1 MKNIFLKKLS
11 VLFIVS
17 ILFTQ
22 CKKSLLTIDP
32 TIPLNT
38 VDNYYKNESEVVT
51 ATNAVYTPLSAIYS
65 GCAWHLGDIMS
76 DDADLGGGGGG
87 DGSETAELDNFSL
100 TSFNTIIPIMWAQCY
115 FGILRANLVIE
126 RAPLVTTMTASV
138 RNRSIGEAKFLRAL
152 YYYHLVRLFGDVPLY
167 TNAITAE
174 ESSTIARSP
183 RAQVYAQIITDLKSA
198 ETLLPNNNPYTSNNV
213 TYPNEGRATAGAAK
227 GLLASVYLTLGDKVN
242 AAAKSKEIIDNAALY
257 GYALWTDYAD
267 NFKLSTENG
276 KESVFEVQYRSGGG
290 TFSIYGAGT
299 GINTFYGPRAQN
311 IVPEGGYG
319 FTVPTRNFVDQY
331 EKTGAG
337 YNTIIDKRRNRT
349 IWIPGDTYGSYTQPS
364 SLVGSPNGLNT
375 RKYFISVDDPLGDA
389 GQWRSALN
397 VPIMRYAEVL
407 LIYAEAAG
415 PALGKPSADLVRAR
429 AGLAPLPVG
438 LSDAAWL
445 AAIYKERRLELG
457 FEMHRW
463 YDLLR
468 HPDPNYFISVMT
480 AAGKTNISAKHRYMP
495 IPQAERDK
503 NPNLTQNT
511 GY

>member
-1 MKNIFLKKLS
+1 MNLKKILFKQLGILLFLS
-11 VLFIVS
+11 VI
-17 ILFTQ
+17 FTN
-22 CKKSLLTIDP
+22 CKKSLLTIEP

-38 VDNYYKNESEVVT
+38 VDNYYKTETEIVT
-51 ATNAVYTPLSAIYS
+51 AVNAVYTPLSAIYS
-65 GCAWHLGDIMS
+65 GSAWHLGDIMS

-87 DGSETAELDNFSL
+87 DGAETAELDNFSM
-100 TSFNTIIPIMWAQCY
+100 TSFNPIIQIMWAQCY
-115 FGILRANLVIE
+115 FGILRANLVVE
-126 RAPLVTTMTASV
+126 KTPLVAIINPAIRS
-138 RNRSIGEAKFLRAL
+138 RSIGEAKFLRAL
-152 YYYHLVRLFGDVPLY
+152 YYFHLVRLYGDVPLF

-174 ESSTIARSP
+174 ESSTIARSSK
-183 RAQVYAQIITDLKSA
+183 AAVYAQIITDLKSA
-198 ETLLPNNNPYTSNNV
+198 ETLLPNT
-213 TYPNEGRATAGAAK
+213 TTGTDKGRATAGAAK

-242 AAAKSKEIIDNAALY
+242 AASKAKEVIDNAALY

-267 NFKLSTENG
+267 NFKLATENG
-276 KESVFEVQYRSGGG
+276 KESLFEVQYRSGGG

-299 GINTFYGPRAQN
+299 GINTFYGPRFQG

-331 EKTGAG
+331 EKTGAN

-349 IWIPGDTYGSYTQPS
+349 IWIPGDTYNTYVQPT
-364 SLVGSPNGLNT
+364 SLVGSPFGFNT
-375 RKYFISVDDPLGDA
+375 KKYFISVDDPLGDA

-415 PALGKPSADLVRAR
+415 SGVGKPAADLVRAR
-429 AGLAPLPVG
+429 AGLAPMAIG

-445 AAIYKERRLELG
+445 DAMYKERRLELG

-468 HPDPNYFISVMT
+468 HPDPNYFITVMT
-480 AAGKTNISAKHRYMP
+480 AAGKTNIAAKHRFMP
-495 IPQAERDK
+495 IPQGERDK
-503 NPNLTQNT
+503 NANLTQNT